1 MDIGFVGGR
10 VEIAQRLA
18 QAGFRVV
25 ASGSTV
31 DIAKALRAP
40 RVVILDLADELAQIL
55 ARGEHAVLAC
65 SALKDSYRKRL
76 QRAGDVRIVY
86 LKGDEATLSA
96 RLAARRHQYMP
107 ASLLPSQLATLEEP
121 AYALDVDIREPVE
134 VQVRRIREAF
144 GL

>member
-40 RVVILDLADELAQIL
+40 RVVILDLADGFATELAIQD
-55 ARGEHAVLAC
+55 AWPEC
-65 SALKDSYRKRL
+65 E
-76 QRAGDVRIVY
+76 AGDVIVDVGPAAAADGQRRAAA
-86 LKGDEATLSA
+86 LASVRMHFVDATLRGETLSA
-96 RLAARRHQYMP
+96 GGDVAAISLVAACFDALAERWTHVGPSGSGYHAGRRE
-107 ASLLPSQLATLEEP
+107 L
-121 AYALDVDIREPVE
+121 
-134 VQVRRIREAF
+134 
-144 GL
+144 